1 MLFLTCFSKQ
11 TLDFLH
17 LKKVD
22 PSLSIWYIHLN
33 RNEALQLASYFEAN
47 YFDAIVGKTLI
58 DCFMTRKLME
68 DCFFFWGVFSRYF
81 SVWHTVGNAKRET
94 WWNMY
99 IYCML
104 YSYSDYELDV

>member
-22 PSLSIWYIHLN
+22 PSLSMWYIHLN

-68 DCFFFWGVFSRYF
+68 VFFF
-81 SVWHTVGNAKRET
+81 
-94 WWNMY
+94 
-99 IYCML
+99 
-104 YSYSDYELDV
+104 